1 MPLYCALLA
10 AYTFLW
16 LSFCIA
22 SKAQWIEIQI
32 IVIFRLSIFLQN
44 LHFKVDL
51 FTSHYIK
58 RDLTLI
64 SCLYSY
70 IELRHSET
78 VVFYIQP
85 LLTQMHKDLT
95 KAELAIS
102 LKLRDIHIK
111 CPFMTIFGSENKPPA
126 YFLSFRCVMAELI
139 IINAHCLPNNIIKL
153 E

>member
-1 MPLYCALLA
+1 M
-10 AYTFLW
+10 
-16 LSFCIA
+16 
-22 SKAQWIEIQI
+22 
-32 IVIFRLSIFLQN
+32 SIFLQN

-51 FTSHYIK
+51 FASHNLK
-58 RDLTLI
+58 RNLALI

-78 VVFYIQP
+78 VLFYIQP

-95 KAELAIS
+95 KAELTIS
-102 LKLRDIHIK
+102 LKLRDINIK
-111 CPFMTIFGSENKPPA
+111 CPFMAIFGSENKPPA
-126 YFLSFRCVMAELI
+126 HFLSFRRVMTKLI